1 MTIEVTPEERFVL
14 MSAIKSLQYDNAK
27 FIEDFPN
34 SELNEWFSEQNKIS
48 DTIYEKIFNAAF
60 D

>member
-48 DTIYEKIFNAAF
+48 DTIYENIFNAAF